1 MRPQSLKKRTSAPS
15 PVFPTPN
22 CVCWTSSADL
32 HAGHRGTEG
41 FGSWLW
47 NERGFYE
54 GRGKPS
60 LSFELYT
67 SFLCGLSFGP
77 GTVLAEA
84 VWWFLQPGLCVP
96 VSAHGALGRPALQKC
111 PPVLPSTKWHAR
123 KPPRTCVP
131 PDPCFIF
138 PKGAVFKTD
147 SARSLVMEDH
157 D

>member
-41 FGSWLW
+41 FSSWFW

-60 LSFELYT
+60 ISFRVVHMFSVWLKFWAWHCF
-67 SFLCGLSFGP
+67 SRSRVVVPSAGSLRASVCPRGP
-77 GTVLAEA
+77 GQAHPAEMPTGTA
-84 VWWFLQPGLCVP
+84 QHKMARPEATENLCA
-96 VSAHGALGRPALQKC
+96 S
-111 PPVLPSTKWHAR
+111 
-123 KPPRTCVP
+123 
-131 PDPCFIF
+131 
-138 PKGAVFKTD
+138 
-147 SARSLVMEDH
+147 
-157 D
+157 